1 MLKNLLVIL
10 GLMLAVPA
18 LAQDEEAVL
27 GNDVYKAGQS
37 VRMDEDGRDDAF
49 LAGERVRLAAPVTGN
64 AHMAG
69 RWVDIG
75 ADLGGSLYAAG
86 QRVRIEGAVAGDAAV
101 AGYTVAVDAPVGG
114 DLRAF
119 GSEVSVTAAIGE
131 SLILNGEIVELDAP
145 VTGDAVISA
154 RELTFGPGARIDGTL
169 TLYEEEVGTLVVPEA
184 VVPEERVTRVK
195 LRFKRVSGAFQHP
208 GRGDKRSFG
217 ETVGDYLAWGVIIGL
232 IGAVAALIAPKA
244 MGSLADDLLERP
256 FRSVLSG
263 FLGLSVLL
271 GGGVLVALTMIGML
285 LTPFFWLAAVALGL
299 AGLVVGAYGLGA
311 KVMSLA
317 PAFSKPWIGR
327 VLAAFVGALLTAVI
341 GLVPFL
347 GWIAMMAIL
356 TAGAGAL
363 SKRLPILSRL
373 AD

>member
-18 LAQDEEAVL
+18 LAQDEVATL
-27 GNDVYKAGQS
+27 GNDIYKAGQS

-75 ADLGGSLYAAG
+75 AELGGSLYAAG

-101 AGYTVAVDAPVGG
+101 AGYTIAVDAPVAG

-119 GSEVSVTAAIGE
+119 GSEVSVMAPIGE
-131 SLILNGEIVELDAP
+131 SMILNGEIVELDAP
-145 VTGDAVISA
+145 VAGDAVIST

-169 TLYEEEVGTLVVPEA
+169 TLYEEEVGTLVVPEE
-184 VVPEERVTRVK
+184 VVPAERITRIE
-195 LRFKRVSGAFQHP
+195 LRYKRVSGAFQHP
-208 GRGDKRSFG
+208 DGGDKRSFG
-217 ETVGDYLAWGVIIGL
+217 EVAADYLTWGVVIGL
-232 IGAVAALIAPKA
+232 IAAVAALIAPKA
-244 MGSLADDLLERP
+244 MGGFADDLAARP
-256 FRSVLSG
+256 FRNVLSG

-271 GGGVLVALTMIGML
+271 GGGVVVALTMIGAL
-285 LTPFFWLAAVALGL
+285 LTPFFWLAALALGL
-299 AGLVVGAYGLGA
+299 AGLVVGAFGLGA
-311 KVMSLA
+311 KVLSFA
-317 PAFSKPWIGR
+317 PALSKSWISR
-327 VLAAFVGALLTAVI
+327 VLAGVVGAMLTAMI

-347 GWIAMMAIL
+347 GWIALMAIVA
-356 TAGAGAL
+356 AGAGTV

>member
-10 GLMLAVPA
+10 SLLLAVPA

-37 VRMDEDGRDDAF
+37 VRMGEDGRDDAF
-49 LAGERVRLAAPVTGN
+49 LAGEGVRLAAPITGN

-101 AGYTVAVDAPVGG
+101 AGYTITVDAPVGG

-119 GSEVSVTAAIGE
+119 GSEVSVTAPIGE
-131 SLILNGEIVELDAP
+131 SMILNGEVVELDAP
-145 VTGDAVISA
+145 VAGDAVIST
-154 RELTFGPGARIDGTL
+154 RELTFGSGARIDGTL
-169 TLYEEEVGTLVVPEA
+169 TLYEEEVGTLL
-184 VVPEERVTRVK
+184 VPEEVVPAERITRVK

-208 GRGDKRSFG
+208 GGGDKRSFAD
-217 ETVGDYLAWGVIIGL
+217 EAADYLTWGVIIGL
-232 IGAVAALIAPKA
+232 IAALAALIAPKA
-244 MGSLADDLLERP
+244 MGGFAEDLAARP
-256 FRSVLSG
+256 VRNVLSG

-271 GGGVLVALTMIGML
+271 GGGVLVALTLIGAL
-285 LTPFFWLAAVALGL
+285 LTPFFWLAALTLGL

-311 KVMSLA
+311 TVLGA
-317 PAFSKPWIGR
+317 AFSPPKSWIFR
-327 VLAAFVGALLTAVI
+327 VLAGFVGAMLTAVI

-347 GWIAMMAIL
+347 GWIVVMAIL
-356 TAGAGAL
+356 TAGAGVL